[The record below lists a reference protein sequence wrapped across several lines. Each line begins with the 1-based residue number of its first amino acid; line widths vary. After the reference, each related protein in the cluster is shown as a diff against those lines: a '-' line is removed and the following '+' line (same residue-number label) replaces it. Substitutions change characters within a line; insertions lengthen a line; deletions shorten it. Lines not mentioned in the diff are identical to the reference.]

1 MWSRQEYFE
10 QRNRRIVE
18 QISERGELIVHSSPY
33 PCRKKSSIF
42 EGVIVYIDG
51 HTSVPYTTL
60 RQLVCDHG
68 GRFEPVSFNVK
79 LTHFVAENVSFAKYK
94 DL

>member
-18 QISERGELIVHSSPY
+18 QISERGEWIVHSSPY

-42 EGVIVYIDG
+42 NGVIMYIDG
-51 HTSVPYTTL
+51 HMSVLFTPL
-60 RQLVCDHG
+60 RQGICDEDKQFKFVSSYVSQAQLVA
-68 GRFEPVSFNVK
+68 RIVSI
-79 LTHFVAENVSFAKYK
+79 A
-94 DL
+94 